1 MPCIVRTFS
10 TKRFTLN
17 SKVEF
22 TMDNA
27 EYQKKLSEVRDDI
40 DAIDSQLLPLLI
52 ERMKCSERVAE
63 IKRAVNAPVLN
74 AKREQEILD
83 HVREKANEFGDEAVS
98 LYLAI
103 MSVSRARQHR
113 MLADGGEL
121 REIESTAK
129 REMPQTPAGVVC
141 QGVEGAYSQQAAL
154 KFFGDIPISYE
165 QTWQQV
171 FEDVKTDKAQFG
183 VLPVE
188 NSAAGSV
195 NGVYDLILKY
205 RFYIV
210 GAVAVKIEHC
220 LAISENSQPII
231 SVASHPQALSQ
242 CSEYIKSNSLISM
255 EYSNTAAAA
264 QYVSEK
270 HPGGVAA
277 ICSVEAAEKYGLT
290 VLERGIQNE
299 KNNTTRFIVI
309 SKEPILQE
317 NANKISLCFSLSH
330 TSGALYNVLERFAA
344 CGLNMTKIESR
355 PIPGSKFEY
364 DFYLDFTGNIHD
376 RETLAL
382 ICGLHDELPRFSFL
396 GNYSER

>member
-1 MPCIVRTFS
+1 
-10 TKRFTLN
+10 
-17 SKVEF
+17 
-22 TMDNA
+22 MDNA
-27 EYQKKLSEVRDDI
+27 EYLAKLSQVREDI
-40 DAIDSQLLPLLI
+40 DEIDSKLLPLLV

-63 IKRAVNAPVLN
+63 IKRAANAPVLN
-74 AKREQEILD
+74 SKREQEILNR
-83 HVREKANEFGDEAVS
+83 VRANAGDFGSEAAT
-98 LYLAI
+98 LYAAI

-113 MLADGGEL
+113 LLADGGEIRQL
-121 REIESTAK
+121 EETAQ
-129 REMPQTPAGVVC
+129 REMPQPHGVVC

-154 KFFGDIPISYE
+154 KFFGSVPILYE
-165 QTWQQV
+165 TTWQQV
-171 FEDVKTDKAQFG
+171 FEAVEQGRAQFG

-195 NGVYDLILKY
+195 NAVYDLILKY

-210 GAVAVKIEHC
+210 GAVQVKVEHC
-220 LAISENSQPII
+220 LAACDSTALITA
-231 SVASHPQALSQ
+231 VASHPQALSQ
-242 CSEYIKSNSLISM
+242 CSDYIESNGLKKI

-264 QYVSEK
+264 QYVAQQK
-270 HPGGVAA
+270 PNGVAA
-277 ICSVEAAEKYGLT
+277 LCSVEAAEKYGLKIIQ
-290 VLERGIQNE
+290 RGVQNE

-309 SKEPILQE
+309 SKEAILPQA
-317 NANKISLCFSLSH
+317 ANKISLCFSLSH

-355 PIPGSKFEY
+355 PIPGSTFEY

-376 RETLAL
+376 TETLNL